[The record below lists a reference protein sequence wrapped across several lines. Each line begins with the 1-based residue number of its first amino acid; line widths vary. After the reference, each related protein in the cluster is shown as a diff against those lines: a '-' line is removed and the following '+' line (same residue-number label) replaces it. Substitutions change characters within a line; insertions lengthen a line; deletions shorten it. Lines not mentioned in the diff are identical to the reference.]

1 MTSLKLTTNI
11 DAFSGNQDDAVNLA
25 IYGGARDTLRFLDS
39 RQNFGIRQ
47 NHVELSSSN
56 VVYEEDM
63 IKLKILEWF

>member
-1 MTSLKLTTNI
+1 MTTNI

-47 NHVELSSSN
+47 NQ
-56 VVYEEDM
+56 
-63 IKLKILEWF
+63 IQLET